1 MHDGDNMPHGIIR
14 PQKKIR
20 IISAGS
26 VAGREEQMGPL
37 GGSFDMTD
45 TEDDSFGMKTWEKAE
60 SEMQR
65 LALGFAMEKA
75 GLDEDSIDAMFA
87 GDLLNQCVGS
97 NYGLA
102 DYKIPYFGLYGAC
115 STASEGMLLA
125 SLVCSAAPSRCA
137 AVTSSHYCS
146 AERQFRFPLEYGGQR
161 TPTSQW
167 TVTGSGAFILSS
179 LDGDRASS
187 PYTPSVVELLP
198 GYVIDRGINN
208 INNMGAAMAPAAA
221 DTLYRY
227 FSEGHSPSEF
237 DMIITG
243 DLGREG
249 SEILKELLY
258 SKGLD
263 IDSRHVDCGNI
274 IYNAES
280 ADKHA
285 GGSGCGCSAV
295 VMAAHILRNIG
306 EGVLGNVLFVGTGA
320 LMSPLALN
328 QGSTIPGIGHLV
340 HIKGEKEAE

>member
-1 MHDGDNMPHGIIR
+1 MVNMAHEIIKLER
-14 PQKKIR
+14 KIH
-20 IISAGS
+20 IIATAA
-26 VAGREEQMGPL
+26 VAGREEQNGPL
-37 GGSFDMTD
+37 GGFFDMTD
-45 TEDDSFGMKTWEKAE
+45 IDDDSFGMDTWEKAE

-65 LALGFAMEKA
+65 LAFGCAMEKA
-75 GLDEDSIDAMFA
+75 GLSVEDIDAMFA

-115 STASEGMLLA
+115 STAAEGMMLA
-125 SLVCSAAPSRCA
+125 SLMCTARPSRA
-137 AVTSSHYCS
+137 AAITSSHYCS
-146 AERQFRFPLEYGGQR
+146 AERQYRYPLEYGGQR

-179 LDGDRASS
+179 YENDSS
-187 PYTPSVVELLP
+187 GGMYTPCITEVLP

-227 FSEGHSPSEF
+227 FKCGHSPEEF

-249 SEILKELLY
+249 SGILKELLA
-258 SKGLD
+258 SENID
-263 IDSRHVDCGNI
+263 IADRHVDCGKI
-274 IYNAES
+274 IYNIDDE
-280 ADKHA
+280 DKHA

-295 VMAAHILRNIG
+295 VMASNILRNISD
-306 EGVLGNVLFVGTGA
+306 GVIGNVLFVGTGA
-320 LMSPLALN
+320 LMSPLTLN
-328 QGSTIPGIGHLV
+328 QGSTIPGIGHLL
-340 HIKGEKEAE
+340 HIEGEAN